1 MDDDDAHRRNIKP
14 IGKRAYALAG
24 AVHER
29 LWFGKRIFVMLGYE
43 RLRLLCIFR
52 VGHLV
57 DNQKPC
63 VVSRVFKLRT
73 RIAKSD
79 NKPSVRMAFR
89 RWSGFRWAF
98 RQTRM
103 FREDGFPKIG
113 HRMDEERPCADLS
126 PGGRTSAVERRF
138 V

>member
-43 RLRLLCIFR
+43 RLRLLFASSVSAI
-52 VGHLV
+52 LSTIK
-57 DNQKPC
+57 NPC

-126 PGGRTSAVERRF
+126 P
-138 V
+138 